1 MKEVLV
7 DSSPQMIAEAAFALH
22 QLNSEYPITNTS
34 FSPSSSPSSSSSEAA
49 SDIADHSEA
58 IVVEEHISPV
68 PIVGVRVSGFQFYF
82 YSIPYSLPAV
92 LKALET
98 QLTPEEPTVVKYFPQ
113 DGLNVLLRAERP
125 SIIALLDRLRF
136 NIAADGKASV
146 RRTSKMSST

>member
-22 QLNSEYPITNTS
+22 QLNSEYPITTT
-34 FSPSSSPSSSSSEAA
+34 SPSSSSSSSSSEAA

-82 YSIPYSLPAV
+82 YSIPYSLPV

-98 QLTPEEPTVVKYFPQ
+98 QLTPEEPTVVKYFPK
-113 DGLNVLLRAERP
+113 DGLNVLLRAEMP

>member
-1 MKEVLV
+1 MADFTILDVVSFYRSCFSEDKSVKEVLV

-34 FSPSSSPSSSSSEAA
+34 PSSSPSSSEAA

-98 QLTPEEPTVVKYFPQ
+98 QLTPEEPTVSRQVFPS
-113 DGLNVLLRAERP
+113 RW
-125 SIIALLDRLRF
+125 S
-136 NIAADGKASV
+136 
-146 RRTSKMSST
+146 

>member
-1 MKEVLV
+1 MKDVLV

-22 QLNSEYPITNTS
+22 QLNSEYPITTT
-34 FSPSSSPSSSSSEAA
+34 SPSSSSSSSSSEAA

-125 SIIALLDRLRF
+125 IIIALLDRLRF